1 MKKIE
6 KRIEKVHQLIKAISA
21 NRDRLIETAVKDAGF
36 TLRECRIEVDMN
48 LDNLRGFDEMVAVF
62 SERRPICRPDQE
74 VALLLPYNGS
84 AWLNTAILSIF
95 LVGNRVRVKF
105 ATRGSE
111 ISRFTESL
119 YKPIFGD
126 DICFEY
132 SNGRQFLE
140 AAITNPDIPAIC
152 LFGSDDHALGY
163 QNSVKKFG
171 KKFIF
176 EGPGKDPFIVLSG
189 ADLEAAAKE
198 LSFSKYIYA
207 GQTCTAPERVYVHES
222 LHDLF
227 VERLVEL
234 SREVK
239 TGDPA
244 DPDTQMGPV
253 ASARAIANIKA
264 QLKDAVD
271 KGARVVLGGRID
283 GHMVYPTIVADATH
297 DMLGVREE
305 TFGPVSYICSFQN
318 KDVALRLA
326 RDNRYGLRASV
337 YGDDK
342 AANFG
347 NELVGE
353 PYCHPVDKMVY
364 GLFGTVGVNQG
375 RSESWKGAFVS
386 KPVGGYG
393 YSGWIWE
400 TIDEKFTLKQGPK
413 LLSLETSQKTS

>member
-1 MKKIE
+1 MKKVI
-6 KRIEKVHQLIKAISA
+6 KRLEKVHRLIKAISD
-21 NRDRLIETAVKDAGF
+21 NRDQLIENAVNDTGF
-36 TLRECRIEVDMN
+36 TLRECRIELDMN
-48 LDNLRGFDEMVAVF
+48 LDNLKGFEKRIKVF
-62 SERRPICRPDQE
+62 AERQPICLPNQE

-84 AWLNTAILSIF
+84 AWLNTAIISIF

-126 DICFEY
+126 AIVFEY
-132 SNGRQFLE
+132 TNGRQFLE
-140 AAITNPDIPAIC
+140 TAFTSPNIPAVC

-163 QNSVKKFG
+163 RNSVKESG

-176 EGPGKDPFIVLSG
+176 EGPGNDPFIVLPG
-189 ADLEAAAKE
+189 ADVEAAATE

-222 LHDLF
+222 LYHVF
-227 VERLVEL
+227 VKRFVDL
-234 SREVK
+234 SRQVK
-239 TGDPA
+239 IGDPA
-244 DPDTQMGPV
+244 DPYTQMGPV
-253 ASARAIANIKA
+253 ASERAIENIKI

-271 KGARVVLGGRID
+271 KGAQVVLGGRID
-283 GHMVYPTIVADATH
+283 GHLVYPTVVVGASQ
-297 DMLGVREE
+297 DMLGMREE
-305 TFGPVSYICSFQN
+305 TFGPVSYICSFQS
-318 KDVALRLA
+318 KDEALRMVL
-326 RDNRYGLRASV
+326 DNRYGLRASV

-347 NELVGE
+347 DELVGE
-353 PYCHPVDKMVY
+353 PYCHPVDKMVF

-375 RSESWKGAFVS
+375 RSASWKGAFVS

-400 TIDEKFTLKQGPK
+400 TIDERFILKQGPK
-413 LLSLETSQKTS
+413 LLSIETSQKK